1 MNKEGMIISSEDT
14 TYCRNITDCL
24 AMVVPSVQKADE
36 LIRKA
41 AAVDA
46 ILVLRVTPGD
56 EKAVLESKRYMIDLL
71 WLGR

>member
-1 MNKEGMIISSEDT
+1 
-14 TYCRNITDCL
+14 
-24 AMVVPSVQKADE
+24 MVVPSVQKADE

-56 EKAVLESKRYMIDLL
+56 EKAVLESKRYVIDLL